1 MTKKLIRMVSIYSV
15 IYTAITLLSS
25 VLYLCDGVYEDPSG
39 NWHELDRAMILL
51 IGIVAFELCTKLPVK
66 PLILRYVTAYIPSL
80 LLAFA
85 YVWSTGLRVPLAKT
99 AYRDIWINFTSLFV
113 LLSIINTAVCAY
125 KRVVSE
131 SYCTEKKIA
140 DSVYQIWRKSGQRNS
155 VPDIVAEFINR
166 GHDFKTSL
174 MAGF

>member
-1 MTKKLIRMVSIYSV
+1 MDK
-15 IYTAITLLSS
+15 
-25 VLYLCDGVYEDPSG
+25 
-39 NWHELDRAMILL
+39 
-51 IGIVAFELCTKLPVK
+51 
-66 PLILRYVTAYIPSL
+66 
-80 LLAFA
+80 
-85 YVWSTGLRVPLAKT
+85 
-99 AYRDIWINFTSLFV
+99 
-113 LLSIINTAVCAY
+113 

-131 SYCTEKKIA
+131 SNCTEKKIA

>member
-1 MTKKLIRMVSIYSV
+1 MEVRQKHVQLSEKKPYRRGTIGRSELRWS
-15 IYTAITLLSS
+15 A
-25 VLYLCDGVYEDPSG
+25 DQSG
-39 NWHELDRAMILL
+39 SDLNHSQSR
-51 IGIVAFELCTKLPVK
+51 K
-66 PLILRYVTAYIPSL
+66 PDL
-80 LLAFA
+80 
-85 YVWSTGLRVPLAKT
+85 
-99 AYRDIWINFTSLFV
+99 
-113 LLSIINTAVCAY
+113 
-125 KRVVSE
+125 RVVSE

>member
-1 MTKKLIRMVSIYSV
+1 MGDAGQRHLEWSF
-15 IYTAITLLSS
+15 LS
-25 VLYLCDGVYEDPSG
+25 
-39 NWHELDRAMILL
+39 
-51 IGIVAFELCTKLPVK
+51 AF
-66 PLILRYVTAYIPSL
+66 
-80 LLAFA
+80 
-85 YVWSTGLRVPLAKT
+85 
-99 AYRDIWINFTSLFV
+99 LFYAGKYKDQAT
-113 LLSIINTAVCAY
+113 I

-131 SYCTEKKIA
+131 SNCTEKKIA